1 MMEISA
7 DSFGWINPAFGLT
20 QYNFGAVVLTL
31 KARGVLELFVSSRYS
46 VVC

>member
-1 MMEISA
+1 MIEISA

-31 KARGVLELFVSSRYS
+31 KASGALVLFESSRYS